1 MRISALELKI
11 GDFITVDVGYG
22 HPMDALVEVT
32 RLTKRITLFNQPEI
46 VCQVRYANTYFDTV
60 LYPEH
65 FVEVQRNEN
74 M

>member
-1 MRISALELKI
+1 MRVPTSEIRV

-32 RLTKRITLFNQPEI
+32 RLFNRTGIFNQPETI
-46 VCQVRYANTYFDTV
+46 CQVRYVNTYFDTV
-60 LYPEH
+60 FYPEH
-65 FVEVQRNEN
+65 FIEVQRNEN